1 MPVDGGGLVQQVG
14 DTQYGVLT
22 FFQTNQRART
32 GTVNGNWL
40 GFLSVNRQ
48 RFTADRQRYLGSF
61 FNALRVDI
69 AAAPGVCPGG
79 G

>member
-22 FFQTNQRART
+22 FFQTNQRGRT

-48 RFTADRQRYLGSF
+48 RFTADRQRYLGPF
-61 FNALRVDI
+61 FNALSIDVGT
-69 AAAPGVCPGG
+69 APGVCPGG